1 MIVSEKHERFVYN
14 LKETIYLG
22 VFMERMTIKAYAVKH
37 KLSIFNVMK
46 MVRAGK
52 VKSEVFQE
60 KGREVTY
67 ILYDE
72 KSEKEIEEQIVPRE
86 IENKNEIQMAE
97 ELRVLKQELQWLR
110 KEVETLKKAIS
121 ASGV

>member
-1 MIVSEKHERFVYN
+1 
-14 LKETIYLG
+14 
-22 VFMERMTIKAYAVKH
+22 MTIKAYAVKN

-46 MVRAGK
+46 MVKSGK

-72 KSEKEIEEQIVPRE
+72 ESEKEIREQIVP
-86 IENKNEIQMAE
+86 IEKKQDLQMAE
-97 ELRVLKQELQWLR
+97 AFNMLKREVQALRA
-110 KEVETLKKAIS
+110 EVELLKKKII
-121 ASGV
+121 

>member
-1 MIVSEKHERFVYN
+1 
-14 LKETIYLG
+14 
-22 VFMERMTIKAYAVKH
+22 MERMTIKAYAVKH

-46 MVRAGK
+46 MVKSGK

-72 KSEKEIEEQIVPRE
+72 KSEKGIQEQIVP
-86 IENKNEIQMAE
+86 IEPMEPMEPKKEIQMAE
-97 ELRVLKQELQWLR
+97 ELKLLKQEVQWLR
-110 KEVETLKKAIS
+110 KEVETLKKTIS
-121 ASGV
+121 V

>member
-1 MIVSEKHERFVYN
+1 VYN
-14 LKETIYLG
+14 LGVRIYLG
-22 VFMERMTIKAYAVKH
+22 VYMERMTLKAYAVKH

-46 MVRAGK
+46 MLKSDK

-72 KSEKEIEEQIVPRE
+72 ESEREIEEQIIP
-86 IENKNEIQMAE
+86 IENKE
-97 ELRVLKQELQWLR
+97 EVQVLETLRVLTQEVQALR
-110 KEVETLKKAIS
+110 KEVEVLKRKL
-121 ASGV
+121 

>member
-1 MIVSEKHERFVYN
+1 
-14 LKETIYLG
+14 
-22 VFMERMTIKAYAVKH
+22 MERMTIKAYAVKH

-46 MVRAGK
+46 MVKSGK

-72 KSEKEIEEQIVPRE
+72 KSEKGIQEQIVP
-86 IENKNEIQMAE
+86 IEPMETKKEIQMAE
-97 ELRVLKQELQWLR
+97 ELKELKQEVQWLR
-110 KEVETLKKAIS
+110 KEVETLKKTIS
-121 ASGV
+121 V

>member
-1 MIVSEKHERFVYN
+1 
-14 LKETIYLG
+14 
-22 VFMERMTIKAYAVKH
+22 MERMTLKAYAVKH

-46 MVRAGK
+46 MLKSGK

-72 KSEKEIEEQIVPRE
+72 ESEREIEEQIIP
-86 IENKNEIQMAE
+86 IENKE
-97 ELRVLKQELQWLR
+97 EVQVLETLRVLTQEVQALR
-110 KEVETLKKAIS
+110 KEVEVLKRK
-121 ASGV
+121 V

>member
-1 MIVSEKHERFVYN
+1 
-14 LKETIYLG
+14 
-22 VFMERMTIKAYAVKH
+22 MERMTLKAYAVKH

-46 MVRAGK
+46 MVKSDK

-72 KSEKEIEEQIVPRE
+72 ESEREIEEQIIP
-86 IENKNEIQMAE
+86 IENKE
-97 ELRVLKQELQWLR
+97 EVQVLETLRVLTQEVQALR
-110 KEVETLKKAIS
+110 KEVEVLKRKL
-121 ASGV
+121 

>member
-1 MIVSEKHERFVYN
+1 MYN
-14 LKETIYLG
+14 LGVRIYLG
-22 VFMERMTIKAYAVKH
+22 VYMERMTLKAYAVKH

-46 MVRAGK
+46 MLKSDK

-72 KSEKEIEEQIVPRE
+72 ESEREIEEQIIP
-86 IENKNEIQMAE
+86 IENKE
-97 ELRVLKQELQWLR
+97 EVQVLETLRVLTQEVQALR
-110 KEVETLKKAIS
+110 KEVEVLKRKL
-121 ASGV
+121 

>member
-1 MIVSEKHERFVYN
+1 
-14 LKETIYLG
+14 
-22 VFMERMTIKAYAVKH
+22 MERMTIKAYAVKH

-46 MVRAGK
+46 MVRSGK

-72 KSEKEIEEQIVPRE
+72 KSEKEIQEQIVP
-86 IENKNEIQMAE
+86 IVPMENKNEMQMAE
-97 ELRVLKQELQWLR
+97 ELRLLKQEVQWLR

-121 ASGV
+121 V